1 MEYADDPDFITE
13 IYDKKE
19 YIKEIYKA
27 TLRIQNLLKNDDN
40 TEKHIQPDTKV
51 KKNNGEIFLNVEVCQ
66 VILMKKKI
74 KLLYAVLYKLWYHKK
89 LKKTKL
95 N

>member
-19 YIKEIYKA
+19 YIKAIYKA

-40 TEKHIQPDTKV
+40 TEKTHIAGHKS
-51 KKNNGEIFLNVEVCQ
+51 KKEQWRNILERRSLLGDFDEKEDQTFVCSIIQ
-66 VILMKKKI
+66 TMVP
-74 KLLYAVLYKLWYHKK
+74 
-89 LKKTKL
+89 
-95 N
+95 

>member
-40 TEKHIQPDTKV
+40 TEKHI
-51 KKNNGEIFLNVEVCQ
+51 
-66 VILMKKKI
+66 
-74 KLLYAVLYKLWYHKK
+74 
-89 LKKTKL
+89 
-95 N
+95 

>member
-40 TEKHIQPDTKV
+40 TEKNTYSRTQK
-51 KKNNGEIFLNVEVCQ
+51 
-66 VILMKKKI
+66 
-74 KLLYAVLYKLWYHKK
+74 
-89 LKKTKL
+89 
-95 N
+95 